1 MAKVRLDKYIR
12 PETLENLKIN
22 KDFKASNVLAPAYN
36 FLTGPVRSNT
46 TSNFFAPYKGPVK
59 NLAADVAKSV
69 GSIIY
74 APLAWGV
81 LSVAVAAVAVAS
93 AIASL
98 GYLMMA
104 GATRLAG
111 KKEASADNLAIS
123 KQLGILAGMSA
134 VGTVALAVM
143 TAISGPENILKLGTR
158 TFSTIKDKV
167 SSQPKVEVEYS
178 TATAYSF

>member
-1 MAKVRLDKYIR
+1 MAKVRLDKYIK

-22 KDFKASNVLAPAYN
+22 KNFKAQNVAAPVYN

-46 TSNFFAPYKGPVK
+46 TSNFFAPYKGLTTSK
-59 NLAADVAKSV
+59 GLTDVAKSV
-69 GSIIY
+69 GSVIY

-81 LSVAVAAVAVAS
+81 LSVAVAAVTVAS

-104 GATRLAG
+104 GGTRLAG

-123 KQLGILAGMSA
+123 KQLGILAGMFT

-143 TAISGPENILKLGTR
+143 TAISAPENLLKLGTR

-167 SSQPKVEVEYS
+167 NQPKEEPGYS
-178 TATAYSF
+178 NTAYPF